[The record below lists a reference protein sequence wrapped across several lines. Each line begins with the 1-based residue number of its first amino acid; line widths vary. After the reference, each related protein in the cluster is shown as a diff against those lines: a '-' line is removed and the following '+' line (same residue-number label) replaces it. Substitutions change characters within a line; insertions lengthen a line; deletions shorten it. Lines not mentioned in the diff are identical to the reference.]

1 MPENNDYFDK
11 YTPFFSASSSQLF
24 LQKCYTYEK
33 IEDAEKKSYENCYPF
48 IYHIE
53 HAKLYYT
60 QSAIAP
66 LSLQPILS
74 FYGFS
79 LLLKACLLTV
89 NPNYPESTSLLAH
102 GVTTRKRKKQQYDF
116 LKDEVKTQ
124 KNGLFTSIA
133 ENLFHIKHL
142 EGEKFSMESLLAEI
156 PEMQTLPW
164 THSKKN
170 FVSLIPTDDGME
182 LPSSILDSYQMASSR
197 FLEFLKVKTDEVYD
211 LKESNGKLLIKTD
224 KAFKYNAPSPVRY
237 NTEKDLFM
245 LSLNKN
251 SAVFS
256 LPELLIHYLISYNL
270 SIIARY
276 ETEWWAELLKT
287 MPNDDYPSIVQ
298 FLIVS
303 QAKMPFL
310 VFQWLKSGRFS
321 PPDDIT

>member
-1 MPENNDYFDK
+1 MPENNDNFDK
-11 YTPFFSASSSQLF
+11 FTPFFSATSSQLF
-24 LQKCYTYEK
+24 LQKRYTQGK

-48 IYHIE
+48 IYYIE
-53 HAKLYYT
+53 HSKIYYN
-60 QSAIAP
+60 QSAKAP
-66 LSLQPILS
+66 LCIQPILS
-74 FYGFS
+74 FYGFTH
-79 LLLKACLLTV
+79 LLKACLLTV

-124 KNGLFTSIA
+124 KNGLFTSVA

-156 PEMQTLPW
+156 PELQSIAW
-164 THSKKN
+164 THSKTN
-170 FVSLIPTDDGME
+170 FITPVYIHDGFE
-182 LPSSILDSYQMASSR
+182 LPSSILDSYQMTADR
-197 FLEFLKVKTDEVYD
+197 FFEFMKSKTKEVTD
-211 LKESNGKLLIKTD
+211 LKEMKGRLSLKVDGPLGMNG
-224 KAFKYNAPSPVRY
+224 PSPMRF
-237 NTEKDLFM
+237 NMEAELFM

-251 SAVFS
+251 SPAFS

-298 FLIVS
+298 FLKIS
-303 QAKMPFL
+303 QAKIPLL
-310 VFQWLKSGRFS
+310 VFEWLKPGSLGR
-321 PPDDIT
+321 